1 MKFSI
6 LIFCLFII
14 QITTYGQNIIIK
26 GSTIDYESQWMQPG
40 TVIYIDSVSGTIT
53 DDSGQF
59 ILKRGELN
67 HQDTLK
73 VRFIGMYELNFINLP
88 TDKDTITLDSIPLF
102 EYFPGYSMADY
113 FCKWYNFRCKRRW
126 KKHLKAEN
134 LRVGKYI
141 NKQDSIIKAFIYN
154 YDNNEYKIDL
164 NTNCISLN

>member
-88 TDKDTITLDSIPLF
+88 TDKDTITLDSIP
-102 EYFPGYSMADY
+102 SN
-113 FCKWYNFRCKRRW
+113 W
-126 KKHLKAEN
+126 
-134 LRVGKYI
+134 I
-141 NKQDSIIKAFIYN
+141 QQ
-154 YDNNEYKIDL
+154 
-164 NTNCISLN
+164 